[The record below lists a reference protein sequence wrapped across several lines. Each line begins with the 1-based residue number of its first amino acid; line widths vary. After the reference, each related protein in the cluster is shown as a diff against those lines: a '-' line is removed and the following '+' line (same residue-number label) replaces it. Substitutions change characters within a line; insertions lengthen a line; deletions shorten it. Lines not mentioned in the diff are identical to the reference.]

1 MKIIS
6 IDWAFHKTGIAIY
19 DSSSKTLY
27 SSLWVIADKYKIK
40 LLDKDFYKWYVS
52 IFEKNTI
59 KVDKNDIV
67 LVEVGYQRI
76 DTMTRFYDTF
86 IHLWMLKYQ
95 NLKFLNSRTWIQ
107 HTLKNTVLSKLK
119 KGQDKQ
125 LLADLFYDRFG
136 ERFDITQDEIDAIMM
151 LLDAYPNIEIK
162 KICSLKK

>member
-19 DSSSKTLY
+19 DSTKKIIY
-27 SSLWVIADKYKIK
+27 SVVWLIPDKYKIK

-52 IFEKNTI
+52 TFENNTI
-59 KVDKNDIV
+59 KADKNDIV

-95 NLKFLNSRTWIQ
+95 NVKFLNSRTWIQ
-107 HTLKNTVLSKLK
+107 NTLKNTTLNKLK

-151 LLDAYPNIEIK
+151 LLNEYPNIEIK

>member
-6 IDWAFHKTGIAIY
+6 VDWAFHKTGLAIY
-19 DSSSKTLY
+19 DSNSKTLY
-27 SSLWVIADKYKIK
+27 STLWLISDKYKIK
-40 LLDKDFYKWYVS
+40 LLDKDFYKWYASV
-52 IFEKNTI
+52 FEKHSI
-59 KVDKNDIV
+59 KANKNDIV

-86 IHLWMLKYQ
+86 IHLWILKYD
-95 NLKFLNSRTWIQ
+95 NVKFLNSRTWIQ
-107 HTLKNTVLSKLK
+107 NTLKDTTLNKLK

-151 LLDAYPNIEIK
+151 LLNEYPNIEIK
-162 KICSLKK
+162 KLVSLKK